1 MGVEELVASLGDNIL
16 TTTLGKVIGWGR
28 GNSVWPAQF
37 GLACCAIEMIATATA
52 GVDIAR
58 FGSEAFRA
66 SPRQSDLMIVSGRVS
81 QKMAPILRTVY
92 DQMPEPKWVISMG
105 ACASTAARR
114 LAERADDS
122 AGADQGP
129 GNHSAAVIAEDLVI
143 EKGVTAGDQWVTVPA
158 ERIRE
163 ALSALKAD
171 GYRLLVFLTCVDHL
185 VDSSREFPAR
195 YEVVYQLRDLDAGR
209 AQGPLPNQSADLRI
223 RTFIDGDPPRIDSV
237 HDIFPPANWE
247 ERETYDMFGIVFTDH
262 PGLTRI
268 LMPDDWVG
276 HPLRRDYPVGGEVVE
291 FSEEHEIWQTAPD
304 EA

>member
-1 MGVEELVASLGDNIL
+1 M
-16 TTTLGKVIGWGR
+16 
-28 GNSVWPAQF
+28 
-37 GLACCAIEMIATATA
+37 
-52 GVDIAR
+52 
-58 FGSEAFRA
+58 
-66 SPRQSDLMIVSGRVS
+66 
-81 QKMAPILRTVY
+81 
-92 DQMPEPKWVISMG
+92 
-105 ACASTAARR
+105 
-114 LAERADDS
+114 
-122 AGADQGP
+122 
-129 GNHSAAVIAEDLVI
+129 IAEDLVI

-158 ERIRE
+158 EPIRDV
-163 ALSALKAD
+163 LSVLKAD

-195 YEVVYQLRDLDAGR
+195 YEVVYQLRDLEK
-209 AQGPLPNQSADLRI
+209 PADLRI

-247 ERETYDMFGIVFTDH
+247 ERETYDMFGIVFADH

-291 FSEEHEIWQTAPD
+291 FSEEHEIWQTAPE